1 MRDVGRSPTL
11 LNYLL
16 CLGFALGSGGC
27 EEAVRELMASAMV
40 EPLPAP
46 SLLAPNDTQV
56 KAFVSALDAAARQGD
71 RRAIT
76 QLVDW
81 QTMVRRSLQGLR
93 ASDALLPRLEER
105 ASEAARERGLAAQ
118 LATVAEGKAGLRY
131 LGTEQRAGATWQTF
145 RLTPEAGGFD
155 HMSFLLALDSLGSPR
170 IVDIYTMSAGEPSS
184 AVLRR
189 MLLPVLASDAR
200 SVLARLSGKDAA
212 FTEHVQTLIE
222 IQKAAAQ
229 QRAREAFALFDRL
242 PASLRAERWLMI
254 QRVAV
259 ARQLDDATYL
269 SAIEALHRAH
279 PDDPATG
286 VHLIDGYLL
295 AQRHDAA
302 LEAVTAVEK
311 GSIADPFFDVTRAN
325 ILLAAQKLPEA
336 RAAAERAILAEPTL
350 LDAHWAKV
358 AATLRQRDFSATTG
372 ALLDMHE
379 RFALSYA
386 LDGVPDY
393 ADYVA
398 SEEYA
403 RLLASLALAN

>member
-1 MRDVGRSPTL
+1 MS
-11 LNYLL
+11 LL
-16 CLGFALGSGGC
+16 CLGFSLSLGGC
-27 EEAVRELMASAMV
+27 EKAVRELVAGAMV

-46 SLLAPNDTQV
+46 ALQGPAPAQV
-56 KAFVSALDAAARQGD
+56 QMFVTALTAAAKKGD
-71 RRAIT
+71 RNAIT
-76 QLVDW
+76 ELVDW
-81 QTMVRRSLQGLR
+81 RTMVRRSLAGLR
-93 ASDALLPRLEER
+93 AGDALLPRLEER
-105 ASEAARERGLAAQ
+105 AAEAARERGLAAQ
-118 LATVAEGKAGLRY
+118 LATVGEGKAGLRY
-131 LGTEQRAGATWQTF
+131 LGAEQRNGATWQTF

-155 HMSFLLALDSLGSPR
+155 HMSFLLALDSLGAPR

-200 SVLARLSGKDAA
+200 SVFARLSGKDAA
-212 FTEHVQTLIE
+212 FTEHVHTLIE

-229 QRAREAFALFDRL
+229 QRPKEAFALFDKL
-242 PASLRAERWLMI
+242 PPALRSERWLMI

-295 AQRHDAA
+295 AHRHDAA
-302 LEAVTAVEK
+302 LEAVRAVEK
-311 GSIADPFFDVTRAN
+311 GSIADAFFDVTRAN
-325 ILLAAQKLPEA
+325 ILLEAQRLPEA
-336 RAAAERAILAEPTL
+336 RAAAERAVAAEPSL
-350 LDAHWAKV
+350 IDGHWALV
-358 AATLRQRDFSATTG
+358 AVTLRLRAFADTTR

-386 LDGVPDY
+386 LEGVPDY

-398 SEEYA
+398 SPEYP
-403 RLLASLALAN
+403 RLLASLARAD